1 MIFMMVMIY
10 YIIVAR
16 LSASL
21 KKHFDWFIG
30 QFLS

>member
-21 KKHFDWFIG
+21 KKHFDWSI
-30 QFLS
+30 